1 MKLNCTQGLAPSN
14 KGLESSNQKGDKNN
28 MTSEELLWAI
38 DELLNNTNNVTD
50 AMDENMDPQNPL
62 NWMDNL
68 AQSNIS
74 RLMSNPMEKVQALL
88 NTLDI
93 TDLI

>member
-1 MKLNCTQGLAPSN
+1 
-14 KGLESSNQKGDKNN
+14 

-74 RLMSNPMEKVQALL
+74 RLMSNPMDKVQALL